1 MLRLM
6 EEYIEK
12 NPQVRAVRQVS
23 GRTAPERDATRW
35 EESVDDDEIEQSQY
49 KERDE
54 ADERRTVLPGGA
66 IKGDTTP
73 PRS

>member
-12 NPQVRAVRQVS
+12 NPQVRQVS
-23 GRTAPERDATRW
+23 GRTAPERDAARW
-35 EESVDDDEIEQSQY
+35 EDSVNDDEIEQSQY

-54 ADERRTVLPGGA
+54 ARVREWLGA
-66 IKGDTTP
+66 NGYGSK
-73 PRS
+73 

>member
-12 NPQVRAVRQVS
+12 NPQVRRVY
-23 GRTAPERDATRW
+23 GRTAPERDASRW
-35 EESVDDDEIEQSQY
+35 EDSVDDDEIEQSQY

-54 ADERRTVLPGGA
+54 ADEPQTVLPGGA
-66 IKGDTTP
+66 IEGDTTP